1 MSNNNKE
8 IEDVD
13 AALES
18 AGRELANDTAGYAR
32 SLIEKVDRPVTK
44 IKANAFGLTV
54 AWRDGIE
61 VFVSPSGTYQVVG
74 TELWMDED
82 EVAKR
87 VVERLRNE
95 KPAYESLCR
104 QISDACAQISQGMR
118 KKGVALLRELN
129 KSQRVDSVSVDK
141 QGLVLTLYGDTR
153 RRVDAKVGV
162 LGEVSVALD
171 GVAVPAMGS
180 GVTYSV
186 KLVQHLLENKP
197 LSSITNDSTLA
208 ATSQELGSLM
218 KTVVSEL
225 GLLPE
230 HGASAKPN
238 ELGWMLSFYCQTG
251 RVEMLVCHDRSV
263 LVKRNGKPA
272 LQAPDVSM
280 AVIYLKELLAE
291 EKKEKVLTRPHP
303 PADPLTNLTREIQSH
318 LNNDASHLISKL
330 GLSPSDYSADI
341 CASGLT
347 IVIHGRIKATVRC
360 NGTVQVER
368 YDQLVCQSQN
378 VEMVLPF
385 VKELIADDSPCK
397 RKIQVEEEEEEEDEP
412 PIKQKSPKLAI
423 IEEAEAEEEPV
434 APTQLVNLE

>member
-1 MSNNNKE
+1 MSKE
-8 IEDVD
+8 IKDVD

-18 AGRELANDTAGYAR
+18 AGRELAQDMSRYSR
-32 SLIEKVDRPVTK
+32 SLIEKVDRPVAQ
-44 IKANAFGLTV
+44 INASAFGLTV
-54 AWRDGIE
+54 VWRDGVA
-61 VFVSPSGTYQVVG
+61 VFVSPSGSYQVVG

-87 VVERLRNE
+87 VRERLDRK

-118 KKGVALLRELN
+118 KKGVALLSEL
-129 KSQRVDSVSVDK
+129 SEIQRVDSVSVDK

-180 GVTYSV
+180 GVTSSV

-208 ATSQELGSLM
+208 ATSQELGSAM
-218 KTVVSEL
+218 KTAVCEL
-225 GLLPE
+225 GLRPE

-238 ELGWMLSFYCQTG
+238 ELGWMLSFYCQAG
-251 RVEMLVCHDRSV
+251 RIEMLVCHDRSV

-280 AVIYLKELLAE
+280 AVIYLKELLAD
-291 EKKEKVLTRPHP
+291 EKKTPSVDDLT
-303 PADPLTNLTREIQSH
+303 LEIQSH
-318 LNNDASHLISKL
+318 LANDTGHLIRQL
-330 GLSPSDYSADI
+330 GLKPGEYSLEIDR
-341 CASGLT
+341 SGLK
-347 IVIHGRIKATVRC
+347 VKYR
-360 NGTVQVER
+360 
-368 YDQLVCQSQN
+368 N
-378 VEMVLPF
+378 VEAIVCCDGR
-385 VKELIADDSPCK
+385 VKVTVNGERIPDALDVKMAISNLEGLSEQHPK
-397 RKIQVEEEEEEEDEP
+397 RQIEEVEKEEEEP
-412 PIKQKSPKLAI
+412 KKSPKI
-423 IEEAEAEEEPV
+423 TVGEEEPV
-434 APTQLVNLE
+434 PPTQLVNLE

>member
-1 MSNNNKE
+1 MSKE
-8 IEDVD
+8 IKDVD

-18 AGRELANDTAGYAR
+18 AGRELAQDMSRYSR
-32 SLIEKVDRPVTK
+32 SLIEKVDRPVAQ
-44 IKANAFGLTV
+44 INASAFGLTV
-54 AWRDGIE
+54 VWRDGVA
-61 VFVSPSGTYQVVG
+61 VFVSPSGSYQVVG

-87 VVERLRNE
+87 VRERLDRK

-118 KKGVALLRELN
+118 KKGVALLSEL
-129 KSQRVDSVSVDK
+129 SEIQRVDSVSVDK

-180 GVTYSV
+180 GVTSSV

-208 ATSQELGSLM
+208 ATSQELGSVM
-218 KTVVSEL
+218 KTAVSEL
-225 GLLPE
+225 GLRPE

-238 ELGWMLSFYCQTG
+238 ELGWMLSFYCQAG
-251 RVEMLVCHDRSV
+251 RIEMLLCHDRSV
-263 LVKRNGKPA
+263 MVKHNGKPA

-291 EKKEKVLTRPHP
+291 EKKTPSVDDL
-303 PADPLTNLTREIQSH
+303 ALEIQSH
-318 LNNDASHLISKL
+318 LANDTGHLIRQL
-330 GLSPSDYSADI
+330 GLKPGEYSLEIDR
-341 CASGLT
+341 SGLK
-347 IVIHGRIKATVRC
+347 VKYR
-360 NGTVQVER
+360 
-368 YDQLVCQSQN
+368 N
-378 VEMVLPF
+378 VEAIVCCDGR
-385 VKELIADDSPCK
+385 VKVTVNGERIPDALDVKMAISNLEGLLAK
-397 RKIQVEEEEEEEDEP
+397 RQIEEVQEEEEP
-412 PIKQKSPKLAI
+412 KKSPK
-423 IEEAEAEEEPV
+423 IEEEEPV
-434 APTQLVNLE
+434 PPTQLVNLE